1 MNKNNSNSK
10 PVQIT
15 YKTYQSDTRSKS
27 QPTPTKSTAQPP
39 KRKP

>member
-1 MNKNNSNSK
+1 MNKNTSNSK

-15 YKTYQSDTRSKS
+15 YKTYQGDRSKS
-27 QPTPTKSTAQPP
+27 QPTPNKSTAQPP